1 MFLEKFVLIMWSKD
15 IIILIPF
22 ILTFF
27 FFHFPALADKNLTNT
42 AIMNFY
48 YAYILTKLSGII
60 GHKCFYLQY

>member
-1 MFLEKFVLIMWSKD
+1 MFLEKFVLMSSKD

-27 FFHFPALADKNLTNT
+27 FHFPALANQNLTNT
-42 AIMNFY
+42 AIMKFY

-60 GHKCFYLQY
+60 GHKCFYLYY